1 MNAQSFLEEDC
12 EDIFCSTTEAIFS
25 GLREKIENT
34 LKLGIEG
41 LVVTPG
47 TEFLLLGELNCFS

>member
-1 MNAQSFLEEDC
+1 MNAPSFLEDC
-12 EDIFCSTTEAIFS
+12 EDIFCSTTEAVFS
-25 GLREKIENT
+25 DLREKIDNA
-34 LKLGIEG
+34 LKLGIWG